1 MQVWDQ
7 ANYRNL
13 LSIEMQNAIMKF
25 TTLAA
30 DPQYLICAA
39 QNGDIM
45 IVNTNS
51 H

>member
-13 LSIEMQNAIMKF
+13 LSIEMPNAILKF
-25 TTLAA
+25 TPLAA
-30 DPQYLICAA
+30 DPQHLLCAG

-45 IVNTNS
+45 IVNTKS